1 MISDRALCDS
11 QASMTT
17 DQLRE
22 FVRRQPF
29 EPFTIHLAD
38 GSSFKISHPETLVLP
53 HGWSSSA
60 LVTFPKDRFS
70 FLYLKNITH
79 VSSRGNPPN
88 IAQRKRRNGDE
99 GEE

>member
-1 MISDRALCDS
+1 
-11 QASMTT
+11 MTT

-22 FVRRQPF
+22 FVKRQPF

-60 LVTFPKDRFS
+60 LVTYPKDRFS
-70 FLYLKNITH
+70 FLYLKSITH
-79 VSSRGNPPN
+79 VSSRGNPPS

-99 GEE
+99 GDESA